1 MTLTWLLYE
10 LSRHTNKQDKLYKEL
25 DSVSQE
31 DIMTADKLDN
41 LLYLDACVKEIL
53 RYSNNIVLIIGW
65 FATFVK
71 FCYVLCFIVR
81 ENFRFHGRILAA
93 ENKSQEIITL
103 SQKLV

>member
-10 LSRHTNKQDKLYKEL
+10 LSRHTDKQDKLYKEL

-31 DIMTADKLDN
+31 DIMNADKLDN

-53 RYSNNIVLIIGW
+53 RYSKNIVLVIDW

-71 FCYVLCFIVR
+71 ICFV
-81 ENFRFHGRILAA
+81 
-93 ENKSQEIITL
+93 S
-103 SQKLV
+103 

>member
-10 LSRHTNKQDKLYKEL
+10 LSRHTDKQDKLYKEL

-31 DIMTADKLDN
+31 DIMNADKLDN

-53 RYSNNIVLIIGW
+53 RYSKNIVLVIDW

-71 FCYVLCFIVR
+71 ICF
-81 ENFRFHGRILAA
+81 F
-93 ENKSQEIITL
+93 S
-103 SQKLV
+103 

>member
-10 LSRHTNKQDKLYKEL
+10 LSRHPDKQDKLYKEL

-31 DIMTADKLDN
+31 DIMNADKLDN

-53 RYSNNIVLIIGW
+53 RYSKNIVLVIDW

-71 FCYVLCFIVR
+71 ICFV
-81 ENFRFHGRILAA
+81 
-93 ENKSQEIITL
+93 S
-103 SQKLV
+103 